1 MGRHPPVPVLAK
13 SSPRCTWNPLIE
25 ELNQTLTT

>member
-1 MGRHPPVPVLAK
+1 VLAK
-13 SSPRCTWNPLIE
+13 SSPRCTWKPLIE